1 MTSAVIGI
9 VACTLLA
16 GYFSG
21 IETGMYS
28 INRLRIRFR
37 AEQGER
43 GAIILQKLAS
53 DMERLLAT
61 TLVGHNMAIHLATAI
76 LISLIRARSLE
87 HAEIIATA
95 LLTPFAFVVAE
106 LIPKD
111 LFERRRE
118 ALLCPLAPSLRLVTL
133 LFWPVVAPLRGA
145 IHLLMKCLRRPQPE
159 SDLLF
164 SRQGLMFSLADAAG
178 LGRLTPAQRR
188 MAQSIMEIEHLT
200 VGGVRLPIERIRTA
214 SADTPPGELLEQL
227 REAPLTRLPVYDP
240 AGVSSSDPPRIIG
253 TVNVFD
259 LLYARGELA
268 DSLRP
273 YVKPAVQLDAEMR
286 LYPAL
291 MKLRAARQRMGM
303 VVAGERTIGIITING
318 IVRRMLGELGPA
330 ARTRKMQH

>member
-1 MTSAVIGI
+1 MTWAVIGI
-9 VACTLLA
+9 VACTLLS

-21 IETGMYS
+21 VETGMYS

-61 TLVGHNMAIHLATAI
+61 TLVGNNMAINVATVI
-76 LISLIRARSLE
+76 LISLIEARSLE

-133 LFWPVVAPLRGA
+133 LLWPVVAPLRGA

-159 SDLLF
+159 GDLLF

-188 MAQSIMEIEHLT
+188 MAQSIMAIEHLT
-200 VGGVRLPIERIRTA
+200 VGRVRLPIERIRTA
-214 SADTPPGELLEQL
+214 SADTSPGELLERL
-227 REAPLTRLPVYDP
+227 REDPLTRLPVYDATEPGTGAP
-240 AGVSSSDPPRIIG
+240 AQIIG
-253 TVNVFD
+253 TINVFD

-268 DSLRP
+268 GSLRP
-273 YVKPAVQLDAEMR
+273 YVKPAVKLDTEMR

-303 VVAGERTIGIITING
+303 VGAGERTIGIITINDL
-318 IVRRMLGELGPA
+318 VRRMLGELGPA
-330 ARTRKMQH
+330 PGDRKTQR